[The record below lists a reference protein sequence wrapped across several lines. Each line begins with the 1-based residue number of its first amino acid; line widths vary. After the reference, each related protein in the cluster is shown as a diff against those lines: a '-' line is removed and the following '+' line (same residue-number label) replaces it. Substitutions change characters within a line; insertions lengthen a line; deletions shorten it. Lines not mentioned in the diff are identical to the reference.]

1 MTEGFLNNHAPPIVV
16 LLAHQTRS
24 GKLFDDGTKEIWRS
38 GEIKEVI
45 AVRGVFFVEGFEL
58 GFDLGINVLVVEI
71 AGHVVQALGKPI
83 PDLRIDVLAGVVL
96 NVLGKAFA
104 EFVIRHRVV
113 SNAEDSE
120 LVRQQV
126 DFREVVESGNQL
138 ALGQIARGA
147 EHHHDAGIAGTSRGA
162 LLRAGKHVSLCH
174 LRVLH
179 QAVLDVITGSTWPP
193 NFCRIADNIF
203 SANVCS
209 SRERKRTN
217 KAADRTSTGTAS
229 SMAASIVQ
237 RPSPESC
244 TKPEYSD
251 KVGFSTSAIAVKSRS
266 QELIT
271 LPRRQTSEMSA
282 RFRSYCCSLGSSG
295 LFALRKMSKPSAY

>member
-1 MTEGFLNNHAPPIVV
+1 M
-16 LLAHQTRS
+16 
-24 GKLFDDGTKEIWRS
+24 
-38 GEIKEVI
+38 
-45 AVRGVFFVEGFEL
+45 
-58 GFDLGINVLVVEI
+58 
-71 AGHVVQALGKPI
+71 
-83 PDLRIDVLAGVVL
+83 
-96 NVLGKAFA
+96 
-104 EFVIRHRVV
+104 
-113 SNAEDSE
+113 SNAKNGE

-126 DFREVVESGNQL
+126 DLGEVVERRNQL
-138 ALGQIARGA
+138 ALGQVAGGA
-147 EHHHDAGIAGTSRGA
+147 EDHHDAGIAGTSRRA

-179 QAVLDVITGSTWPP
+179 QADLDLITGSTWPP

-217 KAADRTSTGTAS
+217 SAAESTSTGTAS
-229 SMAASIVQ
+229 SIAASIVH

-251 KVGFSTSAIAVKSRS
+251 KVGFSTSAIAVRSRS
-266 QELIT
+266 HELIT
-271 LPRRQTSEMSA
+271 LPRRQTSEISA
-282 RFRSYCCSLGSSG
+282 RLRSYCCSLGSSG